1 MLAYTWGYGP
11 HSFSLATAAPTDV
24 ETRAQLVR
32 TASHGMLGE
41 RETVKGP
48 LLVPSVDVTTAGA
61 DVQFDF
67 HVTNHSARK
76 LELNFA
82 SGETHDV
89 VVIDAAGRELWR
101 WSTGQL
107 FTQSLRNQPLD
118 AHQTLSYTVHWNHPT
133 ARGPLTVIAT
143 LTSQNHPL
151 ESRATFTLPLP

>member
-11 HSFSLATAAPTDV
+11 HSFSLATAAPTD
-24 ETRAQLVR
+24 AQIQARLVR
-32 TASHGMLGE
+32 TASHAMLGE
-41 RETVKGP
+41 HETVKGP
-48 LLVPSVDVTTAGA
+48 LLVPSVDVTVGA
-61 DVQFDF
+61 DVRFDF
-67 HVTNHSARK
+67 HVTNNSARK

-89 VVIDAAGRELWR
+89 VVIDAGGQELWR

-118 AHQTLSYTVHWNHPT
+118 AHQTLSYTVHWNHPM
-133 ARGPLTVIAT
+133 AHGPLTVIAT

-151 ESRATFTLPLP
+151 ESRAAFTLPLP